1 MRIGQGL
8 VMNWH
13 FGEGVIGKYI
23 FGLIFYLSGYGLTKD
38 WRQIGR
44 VVDCPRN

>member
-1 MRIGQGL
+1 
-8 VMNWH
+8 MNWH
-13 FGEGVIGKYI
+13 FCESVIRKYI
-23 FGLIFYLSGYGLTKD
+23 FGLIDLSGYGLTKD